1 MFRAPSKKPD
11 GDQKKEDEKIKDIEE
26 DGAGT
31 LHEGKE
37 QVTQKENKSVPKVG
51 NTVTLVSLDE
61 RRRTLNGRQGV
72 VVSFDSKKNAFGV
85 RVDGEA
91 KILVLKPNHIEL
103 QEDHECNKEKEKE
116 NLEREGSKA
125 GSKE

>member
-11 GDQKKEDEKIKDIEE
+11 GDQKKEDEKKKDIEE

-72 VVSFDSKKNAFGV
+72 VVSFDSKKNFFGV
-85 RVDGEA
+85 KVDGEA
-91 KILVLKPNHIEL
+91 KILALKPNHIEL
-103 QEDHECNKEKEKE
+103 QEDHEDNKE
-116 NLEREGSKA
+116 
-125 GSKE
+125 